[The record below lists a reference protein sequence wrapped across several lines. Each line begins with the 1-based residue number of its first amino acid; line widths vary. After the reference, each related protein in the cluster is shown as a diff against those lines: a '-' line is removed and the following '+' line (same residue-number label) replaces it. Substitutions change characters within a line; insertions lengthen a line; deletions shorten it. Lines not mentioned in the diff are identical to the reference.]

1 MLVKRL
7 KNMKACRESK
17 KVGSL
22 SEDREYI
29 ESWGG
34 GGRGK
39 KRNRNAIFP
48 YETSSYKKCF
58 IRSIRY
64 FVLR

>member
-1 MLVKRL
+1 
-7 KNMKACRESK
+7 MKACRESK

-34 GGRGK
+34 GGEGRRG
-39 KRNRNAIFP
+39 IGMLSFP
-48 YETSSYKKCF
+48 MKL
-58 IRSIRY
+58 
-64 FVLR
+64 VLIKSAL

>member
-34 GGRGK
+34 GRGGK
-39 KRNRNAIFP
+39 
-48 YETSSYKKCF
+48 EEE
-58 IRSIRY
+58 
-64 FVLR
+64 

>member
-34 GGRGK
+34 GEGGGRRG
-39 KRNRNAIFP
+39 IGMLSFP
-48 YETSSYKKCF
+48 MKL
-58 IRSIRY
+58 
-64 FVLR
+64 VLIKSAL